1 MCLAAGETRYECAC
15 ERGGEAPSVCA
26 IASAYQKVSEG
37 FGNVTSRCT
46 FLHLRRR
53 GHFPQLFW
61 PFSRRA
67 SEGEATALRPIA
79 TRQGCHKSTPPP
91 PPPSPLPRPPPPHR

>member
-15 ERGGEAPSVCA
+15 ERDGEAPSVCA

-53 GHFPQLFW
+53 GHFPQRVLAVFL
-61 PFSRRA
+61 RRAVFA
-67 SEGEATALRPIA
+67 SEGEATP
-79 TRQGCHKSTPPP
+79 TYCPPTYRY
-91 PPPSPLPRPPPPHR
+91 SPRMS